1 MPTVIDRLVEAQTSV
16 EDQAVLDTIVSTDS
30 GADSITFGAQ
40 STSAS
45 VTSGFGGVSDTVSF

>member
-1 MPTVIDRLVEAQTSV
+1 MPTVIDRLVEAQTSTEV
-16 EDQAVLDTIVSTDS
+16 QAVLNTIVSTDS
-30 GADSITFGAQ
+30 GADSVTFGAQ